1 MYIQTENI
9 HDTFH
14 FTYIKG
20 GFLNLSLQKLESQS
34 KDIGSFPML
43 TVIAL
48 VLGIFLAGSEE
59 LIVSPLLPDLSLSF
73 NSAIDIV
80 GLSVSIYGLAII
92 LGATLLT
99 PIGDKFSR
107 RINMLIG
114 LLIFTFGT
122 TLCVLAPHLMIFFIG
137 RALCG
142 LAAGAF
148 VPTAYAFVAD
158 QIPYQH
164 RSKVMGLIVSS
175 WSLSLILGVPMG
187 AFIGQWL
194 NWRWTFALFSL
205 LGVFVL
211 ILIIIDILRHI
222 GVDKP
227 SSIHTKQKDSFLTSY
242 YKAFTSQN
250 VPLLIGITFCNMI
263 GFYGMY
269 TYLGSYLR
277 SVFSSD
283 QSVAGTLIIIYGLG
297 FATSSIS
304 GKYADRIGKE
314 VSLVGTMLFLTILI
328 GILPYATHFM
338 LPLICCLF
346 LWGMF
351 QSLTVTLLSTILS
364 ECSSHYR
371 GRILAMYTLATN
383 LAVTVGAAFLGPIYS
398 NYGYQNV
405 SFICAILTF
414 IGFSVSLFINKHKI
428 NNI

>member
-1 MYIQTENI
+1 M
-9 HDTFH
+9 
-14 FTYIKG
+14 
-20 GFLNLSLQKLESQS
+20 SLQKLESQS
-34 KDIGSFPML
+34 KDIGSFPVL

-73 NSAIDIV
+73 NSAVDIV

-99 PIGDKFSR
+99 PIGDRFSR

-114 LLIFTFGT
+114 ILIFTFGT
-122 TLCVLAPHLMIFFIG
+122 TLCVMAPNLMLFFIG

-148 VPTAYAFVAD
+148 VPTAYTFVAD
-158 QIPYQH
+158 QIPYKH

-205 LGVFVL
+205 LGVFVS

-227 SSIHTKQKDSFLTSY
+227 SSLHVKQKDSFLTSY

-314 VSLVGTMLFLTILI
+314 ISLVGTMLVMAVLI
-328 GILPYATHFM
+328 GVLPYATYFM
-338 LPLICCLF
+338 LPLIFCLF

-351 QSLTVTLLSTILS
+351 QSLTVTLLSTMLS
-364 ECSSHYR
+364 ECSSQYR

-383 LAVTVGAAFLGPIYS
+383 LAVTLGAAFLGPVYS
-398 NYGYQNV
+398 NYGYHNV
-405 SFICAILTF
+405 SLICAILTF
-414 IGFSVSLFINKHKI
+414 IGFLVSLFICKYKI
-428 NNI
+428 KDTEYISNED